1 MQTQNRRNNRPSQSS
16 RSYYSYGNVAYDTN
30 PVYEPQR
37 PQRQSQRQAKPVQ
50 RPKNQPVASARES
63 VGLVV
68 FKYIVV
74 MALTFFGC
82 LIYMGI
88 SVQADNASM
97 LLRQE
102 KELYTTLKSTNN
114 IAEAEITEKLD
125 LDYIRTEAISRLGM
139 VEPESYQVVYIDVP
153 KESYTIQYA
162 GEEDFIEED
171 ETSLFSLLF
180 SLN

>member
-1 MQTQNRRNNRPSQSS
+1 MQNARNDYRNNS
-16 RSYYSYGNVAYDTN
+16 RTNQVPPSYYSYGSVAYDTK
-30 PVYEPQR
+30 PVYR
-37 PQRQSQRQAKPVQ
+37 PERQ
-50 RPKNQPVASARES
+50 PKNQARPAQRTKSQPAAYARES
-63 VGLVV
+63 LALVI

-74 MALTFFGC
+74 VALTFFGC

-88 SVQADNASM
+88 SVQADNASV

-102 KELYTTLKSTNN
+102 KDTYTSLKRVNN
-114 IAEAEITEKLD
+114 IAEAEITERLD
-125 LDYIRTEAISRLGM
+125 LDYIRTEAINRLGM

-162 GEEDFIEED
+162 GAEDFEE
-171 ETSLFSLLF
+171 EEKTSLFSLLF